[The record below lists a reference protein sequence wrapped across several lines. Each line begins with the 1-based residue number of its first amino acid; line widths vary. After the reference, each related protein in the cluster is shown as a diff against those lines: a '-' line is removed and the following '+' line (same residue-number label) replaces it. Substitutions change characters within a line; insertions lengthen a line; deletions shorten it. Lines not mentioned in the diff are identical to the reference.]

1 MQDYAEVAER
11 IELQEEKL
19 SRTDMRLLIIILFAL
34 LFAGCAD
41 NNLTMKGVQAFD
53 AEEYSLAYKE
63 LAPLAARGN
72 PEAQFYI
79 GKMNYFGFGVPKD
92 LDIAFIRYTDSAE
105 QGYMKAQHNLGLMYA
120 NGFSVEANPELGYE
134 WISKAAAQ
142 GFVLSQF
149 MMGVALTMEGSP
161 LQQDIT
167 RGLEYY
173 EAAAQQNHPEAFT
186 QLGEHFAFRE
196 GDNLKAGDYFDKA
209 AALGEPQA
217 MNRLA
222 YIYMGGTLRTQDK
235 EKAHNLL
242 KTSAE
247 KKYLPSYYDLAMSYM
262 WGNGVKQNVGAAINW
277 LKKSAV
283 EANDPRAME
292 SLAQTQLENRS
303 GYLTQVSV
311 LDSIESGVE
320 LRKKAAELGNAVA
333 QLNLFVQYYNGTHVP
348 NSKSEAIKW
357 LKASSENGN
366 PDAQFEL
373 AKQYLNGWDVPKD
386 QKKGISLYESA
397 AKRGHDKALLGLA
410 AAYMAGIGVEKDFS
424 IALEWYN
431 KAPAKDAALMIGL
444 LHMQGGDEVPQN
456 GDLAEEWFKKSDDP
470 EAMMYLAFLYASE
483 RYGKWNI
490 EKAISF
496 ALKAESDLE
505 GESLNIIQTLLMASY
520 HEENNVE
527 EKIYWLN
534 KLSDADDTQAQA
546 ALAIYLM
553 TGDGVEKDDW
563 KGMKLLNKAARNGGV
578 DAQYFLGL
586 LYSIGSEEAGLGRYV
601 EVDEKNAQY
610 WLSMAIA
617 QGDSRADE
625 ILLLVN
631 AELKARKEEVARQ
644 QEVYRLERIAQF
656 EKSKREKRAAEKQL
670 AEYKRQ
676 QEYQAR
682 QPKRPSLVESFI
694 GGLFEAVVD
703 GAVMYG
709 QAKINKELGIKSPQ
723 ERQLDDFRR
732 VADEENERML
742 RLLKKERRMKK
753 IMKNLQNTPSIGY
766 KN

>member
-1 MQDYAEVAER
+1 
-11 IELQEEKL
+11 
-19 SRTDMRLLIIILFAL
+19 MRLLAIILFVL
-34 LFAGCAD
+34 LLAGCAD
-41 NNLTMKGVQAFD
+41 KNSTMKGIQAFD
-53 AEEYSLAYKE
+53 AEDYAIAHEE

-79 GKMNYFGFGVPKD
+79 AKMHYFGFGVPKD

-120 NGFSVEANPELGYE
+120 NGFSVDANPELGYE

-161 LQQDIT
+161 LEQDIT

-217 MNRLA
+217 MHRLS
-222 YIYMGGTLRTQDK
+222 YIYMGDTLRTQDK

-242 KTSAE
+242 KASAE
-247 KKYLPSYYDLAMSYM
+247 KNYLPSYYDLAMSYM

-303 GYLTQVSV
+303 GYLTQVQV

-320 LRKKAAELGNAVA
+320 LRKKAAELGNAAA

-348 NSKSEAIKW
+348 ANKIEAIKW
-357 LKASSENGN
+357 LKASAENGN
-366 PDAQFEL
+366 PDAQFKL
-373 AKQYLNGWDVPKD
+373 AKQYFNGWDVPKD
-386 QKKGISLYESA
+386 QEKGISLYESA
-397 AKRGHDKALLGLA
+397 AKGGHSKATVALG
-410 AAYMAGIGVEKDFS
+410 AAYFLGIGVEKNTA
-424 IALEWYN
+424 IALEWLE
-431 KAPAKDAALMIGL
+431 KAPEKDAAVMIGGVY
-444 LHMQGGDEVPQN
+444 MEGGNGVPQDR
-456 GDLAEEWFKKSDDP
+456 DLAEIWFRKSGDP
-470 EAMMYLAFLYASE
+470 EAMSWIPSLYSND
-483 RYGKWNI
+483 RYGPIDRDKSI
-490 EKAISF
+490 KL
-496 ALKAESDLE
+496 ALEMESGLE
-505 GESLNIIQTLLMASY
+505 GQPRIYVQTVLMLNY
-520 HEENNVE
+520 HENKNIK
-527 EKIYWLN
+527 EKFYWLN
-534 KLSDADDTQAQA
+534 KLSQAGDAESQL
-546 ALAIYLM
+546 ALGIFM
-553 TGDGVEKDDW
+553 FTGDGIK
-563 KGMKLLNKAARNGGV
+563 KNASKAMQLMTKSADSGDVN
-578 DAQYFLGL
+578 AQYFLGI
-586 LYSIGSEEAGLGRYV
+586 LYSIGSEELDLGRYV
-601 EVDEKNAQY
+601 QVDTAKAKY
-610 WLSMAIA
+610 WLSMAVA

-625 ILLLVN
+625 ILLALN
-631 AELKARKEEVARQ
+631 AELKARQAEIARQ
-644 QEVYRLERIAQF
+644 QEIQRLERIAKS
-656 EKSKREKRAAEKQL
+656 EKVERERRALKKQL
-670 AEYKRQ
+670 AEYRRQ

-694 GGLFEAVVD
+694 SGLFEAVVD

-742 RLLKKERRMKK
+742 RLLRKERRMEK
-753 IMKNLQNTPSIGY
+753 IMKNLRTTPSIGY